1 MSAATARVEA
11 PLRVANDD
19 RHPRRVEV
27 VSTRAQRR
35 ARPRIVYALVGV
47 LGLFGIFIAQ
57 LLLSISAANGAYSI
71 TKLQN
76 EQKELLR
83 TEQSL
88 TESIETLKSPQN
100 LAANAEA
107 LGMVSN
113 AAPAYLRLSDG
124 AVLGTA
130 TAAGAGQGVLAGQS
144 LVGNELLVGVP
155 IIDPA
160 AIAAESEAALAAEA
174 AAALTTESGAT
185 TGTTTGTSSLNTPG
199 VLQPVTPVGA
209 LPAPVT
215 H

>member
-1 MSAATARVEA
+1 MSAATARAEA
-11 PLRVANDD
+11 PLRAASDE
-19 RHPRRVEV
+19 RRPRRVEV

-35 ARPRIVYALVGV
+35 ARPRVVYALVGV
-47 LGLFGIFIAQ
+47 LGLFGIFLAQ

-71 TKLQN
+71 SKLQN

-88 TESIETLKSPQN
+88 TESIETLQSPQN

-130 TAAGAGQGVLAGQS
+130 AAAGAGQGVLAGQS

-160 AIAAESEAALAAEA
+160 AIAAQAEAALAAEA
-174 AAALTTESGAT
+174 ATALTNESGSTAT
-185 TGTTTGTSSLNTPG
+185 TQGTTTLNAPG
-199 VLQPVTPVGA
+199 AP
-209 LPAPVT
+209 LPAPPSGSLPAPIT